1 MNNDVK
7 STHYPLP
14 TTHYNP
20 SFLIQT
26 DTTVGLLSKDAKR
39 LSAIKKRDIN
49 KPFLISVSSFKE
61 LKEFARV
68 PKKYKK
74 FVRRKKRATFIYPNT
89 LAIRVVKD
97 NPHSHFLKRFGWFYS
112 TSANKSGENFDFDYI
127 KDKVDIIVSD
137 SSGFSIR
144 NSSTLFRL
152 SRVKKRRIR

>member
-7 STHYPLP
+7 STNYQLP
-14 TTHYNP
+14 TTHCNP

-152 SRVKKRRIR
+152 IRVKKRRIR